1 MNKSYMSQ
9 FAAKPLNT
17 ADLDKDPYYPLLEG
31 AILRLVPVFMLPGR
45 KKTEAVNLAGRAIA
59 AYEPRHPSDITTIA
73 RIISSSFNAL
83 EAEAQAASPDLT
95 EAEHA
100 RLISRANTLHR
111 TAQQAERLLL
121 QRHRSAR
128 PASTPQFDRTMFE
141 EQMNAAYKAALA
153 EEEAPAPTEPP
164 KPQPEAARPTA
175 KTPSQ
180 TSLKNL
186 EQRLS
191 EIDSLSREQPT
202 LKPGTIPPFA
212 TPQGAIDVRR
222 PQPAF
227 TK

>member
-1 MNKSYMSQ
+1 MNKPYMSQ

-17 ADLDKDPYYPLLEG
+17 VDLDKDPYYPLLEG
-31 AILRLVPVFMLPGR
+31 AILRLVPVFMLPGQ
-45 KKTEAVNLAGRAIA
+45 KKTEAVILAGRAIA

-83 EAEAQAASPDLT
+83 EAEAQAANPDMT

-121 QRHRSAR
+121 QRHKSAR
-128 PASTPQFDRTMFE
+128 PASTPHVDRSMFE
-141 EQMNAAYKAALA
+141 EQLNAACEAALA

-164 KPQPEAARPTA
+164 KPQPEAAKPTA
-175 KTPSQ
+175 KAPSQ

-191 EIDSLSREQPT
+191 EIDSLSRQQPT
-202 LKPGTIPPFA
+202 LKPSTTPPFA
-212 TPQGAIDVRR
+212 APLGAMDIRR